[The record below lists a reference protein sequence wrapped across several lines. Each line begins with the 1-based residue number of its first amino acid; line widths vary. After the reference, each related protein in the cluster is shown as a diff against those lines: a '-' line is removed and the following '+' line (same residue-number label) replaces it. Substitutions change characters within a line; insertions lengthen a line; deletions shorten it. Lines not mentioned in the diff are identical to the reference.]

1 MKRFDEMM
9 DEVMAQVTGF
19 CMDML
24 RHYVKAEDTD
34 TGLKWTVFDYH
45 GEEGCTTD
53 EDFDKFYAAKEAHE
67 KRIEEARY
75 EMWEFLKSR
84 DSMIDYENLE
94 RLEFD
99 DEYFALTLDYLGRE
113 FVIEIRNDNDF

>member
-24 RHYVKAEDTD
+24 RHYAKAEDTE
-34 TGLKWTVFDYH
+34 TGLKWATFDTH
-45 GEEGCTTD
+45 GEDKCVTD
-53 EDFDKFYAAKEAHE
+53 EDFAEFYAAKEAHE
-67 KRIEEARY
+67 NQIEEARS

-94 RLEFD
+94 KLDFD
-99 DEYFALTLDYLGRE
+99 EEYFTLTLDYLGRE
-113 FVIEIRNDNDF
+113 FTIEIHNDNF